1 MKNLFKKLLK
11 PESLGTTFTP
21 TDAVMRFQLMYQN
34 LLIGELLLQNGKWR
48 FKYSDA
54 FKAQSILKPLVEFP
68 DIHKLYISEELSPF
82 FLERIPGLGQPK
94 VQEILSKEN
103 IDEQNTAALLKRFG
117 RVSITNP
124 FKLEAS

>member
-1 MKNLFKKLLK
+1 MKNLLKKLLK
-11 PESLGTTFTP
+11 PESHGTTFTP
-21 TDAVMRFQLMYQN
+21 TDVAMCFHLMYQN
-34 LLIGELLLQNGKWR
+34 LLIGELRIQNGKWR
-48 FKYSDA
+48 FEYSEA
-54 FKAQSILKPLVEFP
+54 FKEQSVVKPLVEFP

-94 VQEILSKEN
+94 VQEIISKEN

-124 FKLEAS
+124 FRLEAS